1 MRTPALP
8 RASFDVVAAELG
20 DPGVL
25 DRIRHRVRL
34 RRITNASP
42 RPGVPMDVV
51 IARQHDPQDV
61 DRILPVLGESTS
73 QIRVVI
79 EDDDAR
85 LALWVDRADTW
96 QTVLVPIQLA
106 DSQGRAAVGS
116 GAWLTAGAA
125 IDVAA
130 DVPGDRRDRRRV
142 QLRDDAITV
151 AGTVPAAVVGN
162 VWLADDDDPEPP
174 QLARTSIESFRPP
187 VDDRPLTRFAP
198 HTAIRAAPRA
208 DAPVIAV
215 VESAELVGSLISR
228 ETWAEVEV
236 IRRHARIRGH
246 VLATELVATTGDLQL
261 GGTGSGSGFGM
272 SHSHRVEVPTGTCL
286 FEQPEG
292 EVIGVQ
298 LAPSTRHGERKSARE
313 GWSKVYVDTGWAV
326 AALYLRATGEDPPRP
341 AWESC
346 TKGPHHR

>member
-1 MRTPALP
+1 MLTPAPP

-34 RRITNASP
+34 RRMTKASP
-42 RPGVPMDVV
+42 LPAAPMDIV
-51 IARQHDPQDV
+51 IARQHDPHDV
-61 DRILPVLGESTS
+61 DRILPVLGESAS

-85 LALWVDRADTW
+85 VALWIDRVDTW
-96 QTVLVPIQLA
+96 QTMLVPIQLA
-106 DSQGRAAVGS
+106 DREGRAAVGS

-125 IDVAA
+125 IEVASPPA
-130 DVPGDRRDRRRV
+130 GDRSGRRRV

-162 VWLADDDDPEPP
+162 VWLADDDDPEPT

-187 VDDRPLTRFAP
+187 ADDRPVTRFAP

-215 VESAELVGSLISR
+215 VESAELVG
-228 ETWAEVEV
+228 
-236 IRRHARIRGH
+236 
-246 VLATELVATTGDLQL
+246 
-261 GGTGSGSGFGM
+261 
-272 SHSHRVEVPTGTCL
+272 
-286 FEQPEG
+286 
-292 EVIGVQ
+292 
-298 LAPSTRHGERKSARE
+298 
-313 GWSKVYVDTGWAV
+313 
-326 AALYLRATGEDPPRP
+326 
-341 AWESC
+341 
-346 TKGPHHR
+346 